1 MATFAQTKPLKDE
14 IALLLV
20 LVVVV
25 VVVVRAFTLQ
35 VVPLNGAR
43 SIGKW
48 TCTLT
53 FTGLVMAFRVFAPY
67 GIREVFP

>member
-1 MATFAQTKPLKDE
+1 MATFAPTKPHKDE

-20 LVVVV
+20 LVVV

-53 FTGLVMAFRVFAPY
+53 FTGLVMAFRVLALY